1 MSNHADDVEI
11 VGITPGFCATLSLN
25 GSANP
30 MVAVWHD
37 DGDHD
42 LAFML
47 PRDTT
52 VDQINQAIGIY
63 ERAYRQGEVYGE
75 AKAKRAFREAIGLGH
90 L

>member
-1 MSNHADDVEI
+1 MSQHADDVEI
-11 VGITPGFCATLSLN
+11 AGITPGFCATRSLP
-25 GSANP
+25 GSASP
-30 MVAVWHD
+30 VVAVWHD

-52 VDQINQAIGIY
+52 VEQINQAIAIY
-63 ERAYRQGEVYGE
+63 ERGYRQGEVYGV
-75 AKAKRAFREAIGLGH
+75 AKAQRTFREAIGLGH